1 MREDTPASDCSTD
14 APADV
19 RLVKTAVMP
28 SILRKSMS
36 LVSMALLSASESVK
50 SVMGST
56 STAAGRNS
64 RIVLCM
70 KARCVSS
77 P

>member
-1 MREDTPASDCSTD
+1 MN
-14 APADV
+14 
-19 RLVKTAVMP
+19 TAVMP

-56 STAAGRNS
+56 STAVGRNS
-64 RIVLCM
+64 RMVLCM